1 MVNFILVSNGNH
13 SKDFV
18 SFFGRIWGEA
28 EREQDILDKAKY
40 FYGSCYEKKKTVLVM
55 VLGF

>member
-28 EREQDILDKAKY
+28 EREQGVLDKAKY
-40 FYGSCYEKKKTVLVM
+40 FYGSCYEKNVLVM